1 MKQQFS
7 IFIAGSVLLSVPVVF
22 FATSDVFMSVCG
34 VVYLCGVFVAYR
46 ANKRAFHAFYKSCM
60 YVADSILR

>member
-1 MKQQFS
+1 MKRQIS
-7 IFIAGSVLLSVPVVF
+7 IFIAGSVLLSVPFVL

-34 VVYLCGVFVAYR
+34 VVYLCGVIMPYK

-60 YVADSILR
+60 YVADSIFR